1 MYEQPKI
8 KEFVNG
14 EIMTIMNQVKRKER
28 TKRLKLIRLAAVAH
42 MPAQIALLIIRI
54 AACITH
60 ERSLAR
66 VSPSMT
72 HERTR
77 VPESLAASIE
87 LADIWFLSLVDLSMD
102 A

>member
-1 MYEQPKI
+1 VAP
-8 KEFVNG
+8 
-14 EIMTIMNQVKRKER
+14 ER
-28 TKRLKLIRLAAVAH
+28 STAIVASQH
-42 MPAQIALLIIRI
+42 MPTQIARLIIRI
-54 AACITH
+54 AACITY

-87 LADIWFLSLVDLSMD
+87 LAGTWFLSRVDPSMD